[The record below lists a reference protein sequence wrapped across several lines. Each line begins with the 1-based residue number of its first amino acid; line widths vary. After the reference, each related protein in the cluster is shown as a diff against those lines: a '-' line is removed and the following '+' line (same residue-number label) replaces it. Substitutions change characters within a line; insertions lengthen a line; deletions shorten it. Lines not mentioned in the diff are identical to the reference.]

1 MELKKVLYISQEI
14 EPYLPAGNLSTFGRK
29 LAQGIHEGGT
39 EVRTFM
45 PRYSAINER
54 RNQLHEVIRLSG
66 INIIIDDTD
75 HPLIIKVAT
84 LLPTRMQVY
93 FIDNDDYFLHHGDG
107 TLETDSMPAVNDERS
122 IFFVRGTVD
131 TVRKLRW
138 DPSVIHCIG
147 WISALAPLYLKRAYA
162 DDRVE
167 IFSFAERRTPAPRLS
182 HGPASFPVP
191 HRKRARKYPATH
203 VETCERTRESRRN
216 GRRSSGRC
224 RTEAAECP
232 IRRLLL
238 LTEDTHRHVEDRR
251 IVQRNHAAIRSRLE
265 MYAYALFRL
274 VFPAEIVTDS
284 LYVDTQF
291 VCDALGAAARQPV
304 LDTAQLVK
312 CNNHI
317 R

>member
-93 FIDNDDYFLHHGDG
+93 FIDNNDYFLHHGDG

-162 DDRVE
+162 DDP
-167 IFSFAERRTPAPRLS
+167 SF
-182 HGPASFPVP
+182 
-191 HRKRARKYPATH
+191 
-203 VETCERTRESRRN
+203 
-216 GRRSSGRC
+216 RSSK
-224 RTEAAECP
+224 
-232 IRRLLL
+232 
-238 LTEDTHRHVEDRR
+238 
-251 IVQRNHAAIRSRLE
+251 IV
-265 MYAYALFRL
+265 Y
-274 VFPAEIVTDS
+274 S
-284 LYVDTQF
+284 LYDKRFDGTLDPRMVEKLRADGFSEADLASLTDGGELVDF
-291 VCDALGAAARQPV
+291 IKLNKLAIDHADAVAVSSEGVEPELIEYARASGKPLFEYTAADDGFADAYREFYKS
-304 LDTAQLVK
+304 L
-312 CNNHI
+312 
-317 R
+317 